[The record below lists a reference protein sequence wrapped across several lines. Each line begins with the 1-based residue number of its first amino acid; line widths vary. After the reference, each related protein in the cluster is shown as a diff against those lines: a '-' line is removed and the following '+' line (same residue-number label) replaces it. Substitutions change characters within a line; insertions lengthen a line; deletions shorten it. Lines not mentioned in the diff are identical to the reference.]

1 VAFYNN
7 YALTPDQILAHYQ
20 TGTNAH
26 PATNYASLVFNA
38 AGDTYYAMNGT
49 IPERTTIPPT
59 CLRFNELAYFPATNA
74 GSLGYLAGGSL
85 VLTTNSANGP
95 TSAGFEP
102 DNTAV
107 ALDGTTNW
115 VSLNNPLGLEV
126 TGKITLEAWIKPDTT
141 QGNLARI
148 ISHGPPTPTVYDTN
162 TYPIVLSESQL
173 SSNEVFLRIEGG
185 TTYAVGTSD
194 CFTTHGAS
202 AAVTADDLGGANGWI
217 YLAGTYDGS
226 LWNLYRNGVPIAT
239 TADAVGALPVTGGE
253 WAIGA
258 TGMGWGD
265 FYTGLVDEVAIY
277 GTALSAATIQT
288 HYNVAQNGA
297 VAPNFNPPVFKNG
310 QLTISWTGTG
320 TLLQSTNVALPMSQW
335 TTVPGNPTSPYRVT
349 PATAG
354 PRWFYRLKQ

>member
-1 VAFYNN
+1 
-7 YALTPDQILAHYQ
+7 
-20 TGTNAH
+20 
-26 PATNYASLVFNA
+26 
-38 AGDTYYAMNGT
+38 
-49 IPERTTIPPT
+49 
-59 CLRFNELAYFPATNA
+59 
-74 GSLGYLAGGSL
+74 
-85 VLTTNSANGP
+85 
-95 TSAGFEP
+95 
-102 DNTAV
+102 
-107 ALDGTTNW
+107 
-115 VSLNNPLGLEV
+115 
-126 TGKITLEAWIKPDTT
+126 
-141 QGNLARI
+141 
-148 ISHGPPTPTVYDTN
+148 
-162 TYPIVLSESQL
+162 
-173 SSNEVFLRIEGG
+173 
-185 TTYAVGTSD
+185 
-194 CFTTHGAS
+194 
-202 AAVTADDLGGANGWI
+202 
-217 YLAGTYDGS
+217 
-226 LWNLYRNGVPIAT
+226 VPIAT
-239 TADAVGALPVTGGE
+239 TAAAVGALPVTGGE